1 MKETKTV
8 NSDQREEG
16 ERRSCELA
24 GQFGHWGC
32 GVCSHGLLYEQ
43 CEPCMRARVASH
55 RHDPRRSY
63 QVLHPDGRLYGDQG
77 ELDVRIAPVKLRGI
91 VFVDFGTPLMWIAFS
106 KEQAREFAKLITES
120 AEELP

>member
-1 MKETKTV
+1 
-8 NSDQREEG
+8 
-16 ERRSCELA
+16 
-24 GQFGHWGC
+24 
-32 GVCSHGLLYEQ
+32 
-43 CEPCMRARVASH
+43 MRARVASH